1 MEKQCLKCNSVVKDG
16 AAACEACGAP
26 FGPIPPEGTARR
38 MLTMIT
44 VALLVVLVAVFI
56 WMQVR

>member
-1 MEKQCLKCNSVVKDG
+1 MEKQCLKCNSVAKDD

-26 FGPIPPEGTARR
+26 FGPIPPEGSARR
-38 MLTMIT
+38 MLMMIS

-56 WMQVR
+56 WMQMR